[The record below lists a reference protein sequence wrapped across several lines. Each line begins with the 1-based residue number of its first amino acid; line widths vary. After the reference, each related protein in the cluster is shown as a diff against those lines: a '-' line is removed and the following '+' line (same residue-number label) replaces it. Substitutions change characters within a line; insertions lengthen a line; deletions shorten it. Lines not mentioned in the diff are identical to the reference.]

1 MATMAGA
8 DELAPPQRVLAVSAR
23 FTARPELVNLMFT
36 LKHAGVRLDS
46 YASIDEALSHAPGPP
61 IAECMLLDA
70 SFATEL
76 PEARI
81 HSVLE
86 AALAHV
92 HAAAPEMPPLLMVT
106 QPTIA
111 LVTAAFRAGAAD
123 VFDPATIE
131 KPHLLRALGR
141 ARADYKRR
149 MRRALLV
156 GELRGVVDEFLRQ
169 LVKAERRV
177 IELEESRAAEDEAA
191 DADSAPRVL
200 VDDDEPAIVDLLV
213 DNLGRV
219 GLATVV
225 ADSGEKAIKRLEESQ
240 ARKEPVD
247 LAMVD
252 KNLPGMDGLATIKI
266 LRQKQPSLPTMIMT
280 GFSNTESAVA
290 AADLGVVGYVLKPF
304 DDVRELAARVK
315 ALAARYAT
323 ERRQRRH
330 LGRIKQRHA
339 QFLEKY
345 VSITAQLDALKG

>member
-1 MATMAGA
+1 MAGV

-46 YASIDEALSHAPGPP
+46 YASIDEALSQAAGPP
-61 IAECMLLDA
+61 RAECMLLDA

-81 HSVLE
+81 NEVLE

-106 QPTIA
+106 APTIT

-123 VFDPATIE
+123 VFDPATVE
-131 KPHLLRALGR
+131 KQHLLRALAR
-141 ARADYKRR
+141 ARADHRRRTKR
-149 MRRALLV
+149 AALV

-177 IELEESRAAEDEAA
+177 LELEESRLTEESDVLDAE
-191 DADSAPRVL
+191 SAPRVL
-200 VDDDEPAIVDLLV
+200 VVDDEPAICELLV
-213 DNLGRV
+213 DQLAKV

-225 ADSGEKAIKRLEESQ
+225 ADSGEKAIKRLEDAQ
-240 ARKEPVD
+240 TRKEPVD

-252 KNLPGMDGLATIKI
+252 KNLPGMDGLATIRA
-266 LRQKQPSLPTMIMT
+266 LRQRQPSLPTMVMT

-304 DDVRELAARVK
+304 DDVRELASRVK
-315 ALAARYAT
+315 ALAGRYAA

-330 LGRIKQRHA
+330 LSRIKTRHA

>member
-1 MATMAGA
+1 MAGPN

-36 LKHAGVRLDS
+36 LKHAGIRLDS
-46 YASIDEALSHAPGPP
+46 YASIDEALSYAAGPP
-61 IAECMLLDA
+61 VAECMLLDA

-81 HSVLE
+81 NEVLE

-92 HAAAPEMPPLLMVT
+92 HAAAPEMPPLLMVSS
-106 QPTIA
+106 PTIA

-123 VFDPATIE
+123 VFDPTTIE
-131 KPHLLRALGR
+131 KPHLLRSLAR
-141 ARADYKRR
+141 ARADFRR
-149 MRRALLV
+149 RSRRASLV

-177 IELEESRAAEDEAA
+177 LELEETLAAEGDTEV
-191 DADSAPRVL
+191 DSDSAPRVL
-200 VDDDEPAIVDLLV
+200 LVDDEPAIIDLLV
-213 DNLGRV
+213 DNLGRL

-225 ADSGEKAIKRLEESQ
+225 AESGEKALKRLEESH

-252 KNLPGMDGLATIKI
+252 KNLPGMDGLSTIRE
-266 LRQKQPSLPTMIMT
+266 LRDRQPSLPTMIMT

-304 DDVRELAARVK
+304 DDVRELAGRVK
-315 ALAARYAT
+315 ALAARYAA

-330 LGRIKQRHA
+330 LSRIKQRHA

-345 VSITAQLDALKG
+345 VSITAQLDALKT

>member
-1 MATMAGA
+1 MAGA

-36 LKHAGVRLDS
+36 LKHAGIRLDS

-61 IAECMLLDA
+61 VAECMLLDA

-81 HSVLE
+81 NEVLE

-92 HAAAPEMPPLLMVT
+92 HAAAPEMPPLLMVSS
-106 QPTIA
+106 PTIA

-123 VFDPATIE
+123 VFDPATVE
-131 KPHLLRALGR
+131 KAHLLRALGR

-177 IELEESRAAEDEAA
+177 IELEESRAAEDAEV
-191 DADSAPRVL
+191 DSDSAPRVL
-200 VDDDEPAIVDLLV
+200 VVDDEPAIVDLLV
-213 DNLGRV
+213 DHLGRA

-225 ADSGEKAIKRLEESQ
+225 ADSGEKAIKRLEESH

-252 KNLPGMDGLATIKI
+252 KNLPGMDGLSTIKI
-266 LRQKQPSLPTMIMT
+266 LRQRQPSLPTMIMT

>member
-1 MATMAGA
+1 MPGA

-36 LKHAGVRLDS
+36 LKHAGIKLDS

-61 IAECMLLDA
+61 VAECMLLDA

-81 HSVLE
+81 NEVLE

-92 HAAAPEMPPLLMVT
+92 HAAAPEMPPLLMVS

-123 VFDPATIE
+123 VFDPATVE
-131 KPHLLRALGR
+131 KVHLLRALGR

-177 IELEESRAAEDEAA
+177 IELEESRAAEDAEL
-191 DADSAPRVL
+191 DSDSAPRVL
-200 VDDDEPAIVDLLV
+200 VVDDEPAIVDLLV
-213 DNLGRV
+213 DHLGRA

-225 ADSGEKAIKRLEESQ
+225 ADSGEKAIKRLEESHS
-240 ARKEPVD
+240 RKEPVD

-252 KNLPGMDGLATIKI
+252 KNLPGMDGLSTIRI

-345 VSITAQLDALKG
+345 VSITAQLDALKT

>member
-1 MATMAGA
+1 MAGV

-36 LKHAGVRLDS
+36 LKHAGIKLDS

-61 IAECMLLDA
+61 VAECMLLDA

-81 HSVLE
+81 NEVLE

-92 HAAAPEMPPLLMVT
+92 HAAAPEMPPLLMVSS
-106 QPTIA
+106 PTIA

-123 VFDPATIE
+123 VFDPSTVE
-131 KPHLLRALGR
+131 KAHLLRALGR

-177 IELEESRAAEDEAA
+177 IELEESRAAEDAEV
-191 DADSAPRVL
+191 DSDSAPRVL
-200 VDDDEPAIVDLLV
+200 VVDDEPAIVDLLV

-225 ADSGEKAIKRLEESQ
+225 ADSGERAIKRLEESHS
-240 ARKEPVD
+240 RKEPVD

-252 KNLPGMDGLATIKI
+252 KNLPGMDGLSTIKI
-266 LRQKQPSLPTMIMT
+266 LRQRQPSLPTMIMT